1 MTEKIDRNR
10 IIIIIAFLTQLRLYL
25 FYIGMVWSVV
35 YRYHSFYPWHSG
47 GDYMHLS
54 SERDLQMLPWVR
66 EFK

>member
-1 MTEKIDRNR
+1 MIEKIVRT
-10 IIIIIAFLTQLRLYL
+10 IVIAFHTTL
-25 FYIGMVWSVV
+25 FISLCMGLGPF
-35 YRYHSFYPWHSG
+35 RYHSFYPWHSG